1 LEHSPRRLDQTHEYD
16 ERYLEYFDLFNERY
30 FYDCHE
36 VLEDL
41 WLDTFESSRKFYQG
55 LIHLA
60 TAFQHL
66 FRGNRAGSEQR
77 FLSTLEYL
85 RHYPHVFEGLDLEA
99 VRASI
104 HYWLEQLRVSSPE
117 TRVIYC
123 DAMVPKLSVSKAVFG
138 AP

>member
-1 LEHSPRRLDQTHEYD
+1 MEHRSTYD
-16 ERYLEYFDLFNERY
+16 ERYLEYFELFNERY

-41 WLDTFESSRKFYQG
+41 WLDTTEYSRKFYQG

-77 FLSTLEYL
+77 FRSTLEYL
-85 RHYPHVFEGLDLEA
+85 RHYPHVFEGLNLES
-99 VRASI
+99 VRENI
-104 HYWLEQLRVSSPE
+104 HYWLEQLRNSPPE
-117 TRVIYC
+117 MCVAYC
-123 DAMVPKLSVSKAVFG
+123 DANVPRLSLSKR
-138 AP
+138 